1 MSSPRRYILRM
12 FIFLAVIGAGAV
24 ALREPL
30 TFAFMSNLAINGV
43 ILTAL
48 VIGIL
53 FSFRQTLRLLP
64 EHRWMVQAARTPDK
78 VESIPMPSL
87 LGTVAVL
94 LVDNPSGVSPQGLRS
109 VLDGIA
115 IRLDESREISRYM
128 IGLLIFLGLLGTFWG
143 LLGTVQAVGGVV
155 GAIDTSSSGFENMVA
170 QLKNGL
176 EGPLAGMAT
185 AFSSSL
191 FGLGGSLVLGFLD
204 LQLGQASGR
213 FYTDVEDWLS
223 RSTRHTGGRG
233 GASPELVGGLTEAA
247 ADKLHDLARAIEA
260 GEATKGDLAASLRE
274 LTASLAA
281 LGDSRQQSAALSE
294 SLAELGIALTNLGRE
309 MRDDRKEINT
319 TISMELRALS
329 KALTK
334 SQGARAATRAT
345 KGKG

>member
-12 FIFLAVIGAGAV
+12 FVFLAAICAGAA

-30 TFAFMSNLAINGV
+30 TLAFLGNVVINGI

-48 VIGIL
+48 LIGIV
-53 FSFRQTLRLLP
+53 FTFRQTLRLLP
-64 EHRWMVQAARTPDK
+64 EHRWMVAAAKMPDK
-78 VESIPMPSL
+78 IESLSKPSL

-94 LVDNPSGVSPQGLRS
+94 LGDNPSGVSPQGLRS

-143 LLGTVQAVGGVV
+143 LLDTVQAVGGVV
-155 GAIDTSSSGFENMVA
+155 GAIDTSSVGFDSMMA

-176 EGPLAGMAT
+176 EAPLAGMAT

-223 RSTRHTGGRG
+223 KSARFTGARG
-233 GASPELVGGLTEAA
+233 DASPDLVSGLTEAA
-247 ADKLHDLARAIEA
+247 ADKLHDLARAIET
-260 GEATKGDLAASLRE
+260 GEATKGDLAKSLKE

-309 MRDDRKEINT
+309 MRDDRKELNT

-334 SQGARAATRAT
+334 TQGARTPKR
-345 KGKG
+345 KG

>member
-12 FIFLAVIGAGAV
+12 FVFLAVIGAGAV

-30 TFAFMSNLAINGV
+30 TLAFMGNVAINGI

-48 VIGIL
+48 FIGIV
-53 FSFRQTLRLLP
+53 FSFRQTWRLLP
-64 EHRWMVQAARTPDK
+64 EHRWMVQAAKTPDR
-78 VESIPMPSL
+78 VQSLPMPSL

-94 LVDNPSGVSPQGLRS
+94 LADNSAGVSPQGLRS

-143 LLGTVQAVGGVV
+143 LLDTVQAVGGVV
-155 GAIDTSSSGFENMVA
+155 GAIDTSSTGFDTMMA

-176 EGPLAGMAT
+176 EAPLSGMAT

-223 RSTRHTGGRG
+223 RSTLFTRGRG
-233 GASPELVGGLTEAA
+233 DASSDLVGGLSEAA

-260 GEATKGDLAASLRE
+260 GEATKGDLAESLRE

-334 SQGARAATRAT
+334 TGTAKR
-345 KGKG
+345 KG